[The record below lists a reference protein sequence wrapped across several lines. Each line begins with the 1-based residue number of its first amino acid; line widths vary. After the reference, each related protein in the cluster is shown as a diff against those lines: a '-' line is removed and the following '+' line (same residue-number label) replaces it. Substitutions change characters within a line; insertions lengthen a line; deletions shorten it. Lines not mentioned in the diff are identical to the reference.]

1 MAPSS
6 SSVMLAVA
14 ASSGTIAAAQP
25 AGSLCSETSPST
37 SACRVA
43 RSAGGSHESLSAAW
57 SAAALTMEGLQL
69 SRCNVRRRVP
79 GVAPAP
85 AMAASVGA
93 AAKLPPQTTLPG
105 VARMTICGEATT
117 GRSEAS
123 ALAGMRAVIVSGS
136 SIW

>member
-1 MAPSS
+1 MAPLS

-14 ASSGTIAAAQP
+14 ASSGTITAVQP
-25 AGSLCSETSPST
+25 AGSLCSETIPSINAWT
-37 SACRVA
+37 VA
-43 RSAGGSHESLSAAW
+43 RSAAGSHCSLSAAW
-57 SAAALTMEGLQL
+57 SAAARTMEGLQL
-69 SRCNVRRRVP
+69 SRCSVRRRVP
-79 GVAPAP
+79 GMAAAP

-93 AAKLPPQTTLPG
+93 VAKLPPQTTLPG

-123 ALAGMRAVIVSGS
+123 AVAGMLAVIVSGS